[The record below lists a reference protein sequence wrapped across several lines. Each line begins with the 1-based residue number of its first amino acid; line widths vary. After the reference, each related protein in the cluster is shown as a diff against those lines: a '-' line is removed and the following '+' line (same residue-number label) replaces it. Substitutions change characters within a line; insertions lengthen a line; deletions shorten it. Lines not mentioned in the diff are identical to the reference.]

1 MELAVSQALVPMQPP
16 VTCNTTVREGFTSNE
31 RLGRVCRNE
40 ITQSSMHM
48 GTKGECIPSGKCN
61 SAVGLER
68 IEFYKCDQ
76 AQFLGWALGHS

>member
-1 MELAVSQALVPMQPP
+1 
-16 VTCNTTVREGFTSNE
+16 
-31 RLGRVCRNE
+31 
-40 ITQSSMHM
+40 M

-76 AQFLGWALGHS
+76 AQFLGWALAGTQLATSSIPKLLPHVRMRATGLSDRFCPSVSQSVSLSVQ